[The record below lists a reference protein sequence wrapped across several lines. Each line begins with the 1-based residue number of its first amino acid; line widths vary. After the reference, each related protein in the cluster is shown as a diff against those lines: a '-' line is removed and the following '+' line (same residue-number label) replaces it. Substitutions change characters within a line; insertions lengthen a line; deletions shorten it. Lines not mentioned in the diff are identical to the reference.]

1 MFCFILRLFFQDIF
15 NWDRDRRGVNPFH
28 TQVPQ
33 VSMEKVDLQS
43 YISDVSSLP
52 GKSSFDDV
60 AILKLNN
67 SVTRP
72 LLHLV
77 WRFLIYI
84 KSNLIHYGVSKTKK
98 EKITKNLDVLF
109 FIYIQIIQ
117 KKTILLWAS
126 DACKIFSSCP
136 KIIHMKLHSKQK
148 MTCRIFQFVAVK
160 W

>member
-60 AILKLNN
+60 AIQN
-67 SVTRP
+67 
-72 LLHLV
+72 
-77 WRFLIYI
+77 
-84 KSNLIHYGVSKTKK
+84 
-98 EKITKNLDVLF
+98 
-109 FIYIQIIQ
+109 
-117 KKTILLWAS
+117 
-126 DACKIFSSCP
+126 
-136 KIIHMKLHSKQK
+136 
-148 MTCRIFQFVAVK
+148 
-160 W
+160 